1 MTDEADTLD
10 VTIPRMLLDYK
21 YFVVRRELQSL
32 KTSLADKQVLAD
44 PAKMEEVMTRYK
56 FLTDVQRRLATQL
69 GDRVM
74 SA

>member
-32 KTSLADKQVLAD
+32 KTSLADKQMLAD